1 MLLVSVADGHIAT
14 PILLGKPHS
23 EVGWPV
29 PFFAVFRFPVIDR
42 YPLRLGEP
50 RSGQSV
56 VRLELRT
63 FKTAVT
69 HATT

>member
-1 MLLVSVADGHIAT
+1 MLLVNVADGHIVT
-14 PILLGKPHS
+14 PVILGHRFS
-23 EVGWPV
+23 QVGWPV
-29 PFFAVFRFPVIDR
+29 PFFAEIGFPVKDQ